1 MSIWVLSIIIR
12 PTEFFSAF
20 VVIFING
27 NFNRLQLSARHY
39 KMPAQQQAVDVVCNL
54 LEKSELISPAN
65 GFHIV
70 HSLRLFVRPF
80 LALVIKNPGRHS
92 G

>member
-1 MSIWVLSIIIR
+1 MKKIWKIGIVLMTIQKDNFKKHILR
-12 PTEFFSAF
+12 
-20 VVIFING
+20 VV
-27 NFNRLQLSARHY
+27 RHSTHS
-39 KMPAQQQAVDVVCNL
+39 
-54 LEKSELISPAN
+54 EKSELISSAN

-70 HSLRLFVRPF
+70 HSFRLFVRPF